1 MVNSLTA
8 PSGASPALAGT
19 AATIFSPD
27 ALDKLLRFAEV
38 MANGRVTVPAHLA
51 GKPADCLAVTMQAA
65 QWGMNPFAVA
75 QKTFPINGTLG
86 YEAQLVNAVVT
97 SMAPTRDRLHYEWFG
112 PWENVIG
119 KFIEKTSAKGNKYA
133 APAWTLKDESGCGVR
148 VWATMNNEAEPR
160 VLELLLSQ
168 AQVRNS
174 TLWASDPKQQ
184 LAYLAVK
191 RWARLHCPDVILGV
205 YTADELEDAVSTER
219 DITPAKQ
226 VVLNDLIPPPDVRN
240 VSDTISA
247 DLAMKLSPEH
257 ENNLPSVDITEGT
270 DEERA
275 VLPPDNENTSSLTD
289 DRHRQIHDK
298 DVSKSVKTRKS
309 RRTLEELLADFAEA
323 ALKATTVEELTTY
336 YAFAEKALARNE
348 IYSEKATEVFL
359 IRKAEL
365 DEQRTSLGHK

>member
-1 MVNSLTA
+1 MSEHIIKQPDARDNQT
-8 PSGASPALAGT
+8 GT

-75 QKTFPINGTLG
+75 QKTFMINGGLG
-86 YEAQLVNAVVT
+86 YEAQLVNAVIT
-97 SMAPTRDRLHYEWFG
+97 TMAPTRDRLHYEWFG
-112 PWENVIG
+112 DWEKIIG
-119 KFIEKTSAKGNKYA
+119 KFTEKSSPKGNKYI
-133 APAWTLKDESGCGVR
+133 APAWQLADEAGCGVR
-148 VWATMNNEAEPR
+148 VWATMKGESDPR

-205 YTADELEDAVSTER
+205 YTQDELEAERPPER
-219 DITPAKQ
+219 DVTPVKA
-226 VVLNDLIPPPDVRN
+226 NDLNSLINQSVRDAAASASREVKPLSQEAGSVAQHCIEATAHATDSVQSETPSGSASDPD
-240 VSDTISA
+240 
-247 DLAMKLSPEH
+247 
-257 ENNLPSVDITEGT
+257 
-270 DEERA
+270 
-275 VLPPDNENTSSLTD
+275 NTSSNNQKRVRSPD
-289 DRHRQIHDK
+289 
-298 DVSKSVKTRKS
+298 
-309 RRTLEELLADFAEA
+309 ELLADFTEA
-323 ALKATTVEELTTY
+323 ALNNTSVSDLKACFNYASKVLRKHPELLDKATDVY
-336 YAFAEKALARNE
+336 
-348 IYSEKATEVFL
+348 L

-365 DEQRTSLGHK
+365 EESASNNAT